1 MNRNSI
7 KTAGIFAMLLSVSFF
22 FVPALFAAADSEEG
36 DGLIYQ
42 WYKNGKAIFG
52 ATGPEYTIESADEAD
67 IGTYTVK
74 VINRVGEE
82 ISLGAELTVEGAVPY
97 EKKDLSYQWYKN
109 GKKIFGA
116 TKPDYTIESAGQ
128 GDVASYAVEVINRW
142 GETLSNE
149 AALVVSDLLDYSELD
164 MTYQWYKDG
173 KKIFGATEPTYTIA
187 SAEQSDVGAYTVKVA
202 CRTGEE
208 ISSPAILTLEG
219 GIPYGGMDLGYQWYK
234 DGKAIFGATGPE
246 YTIESVERNDIGLY
260 TVKVI
265 NRLDTET
272 SAGAW
277 LTIDTDFAYQWYK
290 DGKAIPGATGSSYV
304 IEFAAL
310 DDSGDYS
317 VLVSND
323 IGSTMSANALLTVEK
338 FLQKLIVRA
347 DDLVRIYGLRNPE
360 LTYTITDLDGNEVW
374 VDGEPDISTPAVW
387 DSPAGTYPIII
398 TKGTLVD
405 EDYEYNYEYIFENG
419 VLTVKEVLP
428 PISFEMLSDGS
439 GMVLTYTKGTL
450 YESDDTVT
458 WTLVEN
464 AESPF
469 VMKFTEKMKFYRLEQ

>member
-1 MNRNSI
+1 
-7 KTAGIFAMLLSVSFF
+7 
-22 FVPALFAAADSEEG
+22 
-36 DGLIYQ
+36 
-42 WYKNGKAIFG
+42 
-52 ATGPEYTIESADEAD
+52 
-67 IGTYTVK
+67 
-74 VINRVGEE
+74 
-82 ISLGAELTVEGAVPY
+82 
-97 EKKDLSYQWYKN
+97 
-109 GKKIFGA
+109 
-116 TKPDYTIESAGQ
+116 
-128 GDVASYAVEVINRW
+128 VEVINRW
-142 GETLSNE
+142 GETLSDE

-304 IEFAAL
+304 IESAAL

>member
-116 TKPDYTIESAGQ
+116 TQPDYTIESVGQ
-128 GDVASYAVEVINRW
+128 SDVASYAVEVINRW

-304 IEFAAL
+304 IESAAL

-398 TKGTLVD
+398 TKGTLAD

-428 PISFEMLSDGS
+428 PLSFEMLSDGS

>member
-1 MNRNSI
+1 
-7 KTAGIFAMLLSVSFF
+7 MLLSVSFF
-22 FVPALFAAADSEEG
+22 FVPTLFAAANSEEG

-82 ISLGAELTVEGAVPY
+82 ISMGAELTVEDAVPY

-116 TKPDYTIESAGQ
+116 TKPDYTIESVGQ
-128 GDVASYAVEVINRW
+128 SDVASYAVEVINRW
-142 GETLSNE
+142 GEALSDE
-149 AALVVSDLLDYSELD
+149 ATLVVSDLLDYSELD

-173 KKIFGATEPTYTIA
+173 KKIFGATEKNYTIA
-187 SAEQSDVGAYTVKVA
+187 SAEQSDVGTYTVKVA

-277 LTIDTDFAYQWYK
+277 LTIDSDFAYQWYK

-304 IEFAAL
+304 IESVAL

-317 VLVSND
+317 VMVSND

-347 DDLVRIYGLRNPE
+347 DDLARIYGLRNPE
-360 LTYTITDLDGNEVW
+360 LTYTITDLNGNEVW

-428 PISFEMLSDGS
+428 PIGFEMLSDGS

-458 WTLVEN
+458 WTLVKN